1 MDYRNYRGDGFKIP
15 SKIRPYL
22 NKLRQVGVVLM
33 VSGLAIPMLILLK
46 ILGSSFFVNFLAF
59 FLMLLGPILY
69 LVGMVFDNY
78 VDRTK

>member
-15 SKIRPYL
+15 PKIRPHL
-22 NKLRQVGVVLM
+22 HKLRQVGVALM
-33 VSGLAIPMLILLK
+33 LSGLAIPMLIMIK
-46 ILGSSFFVNFLAF
+46 ILGSSFLANFLAF

-69 LVGMVFDNY
+69 LIGMVFDNY